1 MSTADRSAS
10 AAMVRQIIRRVN
22 MRDGLP
28 PKQQPWTNVGYGTFM
43 KFVAWRNAVATRNI
57 ALPKNTGS
65 CSC

>member
-10 AAMVRQIIRRVN
+10 AAMVRNIIRRVN
-22 MRDGLP
+22 MSGTSP
-28 PKQQPWTNVGYGTFM
+28 PKQQPYTNVGYGTFM

-57 ALPKNTGS
+57 KLPKNTGS